1 MTHSFD
7 CPDCGREHDEPAEA
21 AFVLAVRCGECDLLE
36 RIDVRKRERE
46 LDRGRSAIR
55 RAA

>member
-7 CPDCGREHDEPAEA
+7 CPECGREHDEPAEA

>member
-7 CPDCGREHDEPAEA
+7 CPECGREHDEPAEA
-21 AFVLAVRCGECDLLE
+21 AFVLAVRCGECDLRE
-36 RIDVRKRERE
+36 RIDARER
-46 LDRGRSAIR
+46 DRRRSAIR